1 MSELISSP
9 WRASST
15 AAKGSYWRAMKRL
28 RDVRQLV
35 AANGFRWTVYFG
47 VQYALRAAAHT
58 VDHRMSTLER
68 ANNLPGFNSVR
79 RNYQLWQTWNWE
91 SLGEEWTVSE
101 QWKAALIDDV
111 LLKYIRPE
119 VGETVLEIGPGGG
132 RWTETLQR
140 VSPRLVI
147 VDVSDKCIEL
157 CKKRFMQCMNLECFV
172 NNGTDLGFVADCSI
186 SYIWSFD
193 VFVHIS
199 PPDIETY
206 LVEFGRVL
214 RHGGRGVI
222 HHANGGTLHG
232 GWRSRMTAE
241 LFAQMLQRHGLT
253 LVTQFDS
260 WGDRNQHNVQGF
272 KDIISVFEK

>member
-1 MSELISSP
+1 
-9 WRASST
+9 
-15 AAKGSYWRAMKRL
+15 
-28 RDVRQLV
+28 
-35 AANGFRWTVYFG
+35 
-47 VQYALRAAAHT
+47 
-58 VDHRMSTLER
+58 MSTLER
-68 ANNLPGFNSVR
+68 AYNLPGFNSVR

-119 VGETVLEIGPGGG
+119 AGETVLEIGPGGG
-132 RWTETLQR
+132 RWTETLQQI
-140 VSPRLVI
+140 SPHLII
-147 VDVSDKCIEL
+147 VDLSDKCIEL
-157 CKKRFMQCMNLECFV
+157 CKKRFMHRTNLEYFV
-172 NNGTDLGFVADCSI
+172 NDGTDLRFVAECSI

-199 PPDIETY
+199 PPDVEKY
-206 LVEFGRVL
+206 LAEFGRVL
-214 RHGGRGVI
+214 RRGGRGVI
-222 HHANGGTLHG
+222 HHANGGTMHG

-241 LFAQMLQRHGLT
+241 LCAQMLQRHGLT

-260 WGDRNQHNVQGF
+260 WGDRNQHSVRGF